1 MRSVLGISLCGLV
14 AAGLFFRPDQL
25 GRVAAGLT
33 AHTIC
38 SAVFVS
44 GLDAEETFR
53 EHVRTVLGPWA
64 RVVRYRVDRE
74 AKAVEA
80 SFAGLFRAR
89 ARFTPGYGA
98 RLDYPDNE
106 ALPATAPVA
115 VAASAPEAEGFA
127 PGTVVSAANPEIAK
141 AIERVF
147 AERAGE
153 PSKRVKAVAIAKD
166 GRLVAER
173 YAPGIGIETP
183 LMGYSVAK
191 SFTNALLG
199 VLVRQGRLA
208 VEQRVGAP
216 EWSAAGDPRGSVTIE
231 DLLRMRSGID
241 AEERGSGLD
250 PVARMEFA
258 EVDMAGFAARRP
270 HKHPPGQEW
279 EYTSANTLIL
289 NRLIGQTIG
298 GGIAGQREFA
308 QRELFAPLGM
318 RGVTLEFDG
327 RGTFVGS
334 TFVYATA
341 RDYARFGELYRR
353 DGIAPDGRR
362 ILPEGWVEWSR
373 RATLGVAY
381 GAGFWTND
389 GGGSYAK
396 RRIAGGFPADGFFA
410 SGFLGERIYIIP
422 SERLVI
428 VRLGYSDPPD
438 FGIADD
444 IQLID
449 ATVRAAR

>member
-1 MRSVLGISLCGLV
+1 M
-14 AAGLFFRPDQL
+14 
-25 GRVAAGLT
+25 
-33 AHTIC
+33 
-38 SAVFVS
+38 
-44 GLDAEETFR
+44 
-53 EHVRTVLGPWA
+53 
-64 RVVRYRVDRE
+64 
-74 AKAVEA
+74 
-80 SFAGLFRAR
+80 
-89 ARFTPGYGA
+89 
-98 RLDYPDNE
+98 
-106 ALPATAPVA
+106 
-115 VAASAPEAEGFA
+115 
-127 PGTVVSAANPEIAK
+127 
-141 AIERVF
+141 
-147 AERAGE
+147 
-153 PSKRVKAVAIAKD
+153 KAVAIVKD
-166 GRLVAER
+166 GRLIAER
-173 YAPGIGIETP
+173 YAPGIGMETP
-183 LMGYSVAK
+183 FMGYSVAK

-199 VLVRQGRLA
+199 VLVRQGRLS

-216 EWSAAGDPRGSVTIE
+216 EWSAPGDPRGSVTVE

-258 EVDMAGFAARRP
+258 EADMAGFAARRP
-270 HKHPPGQEW
+270 QKHPPGQEW

-289 NRLIGQTIG
+289 CRLIGQTIG

-308 QRELFAPLGM
+308 ERELFAPLGM

-373 RATLGVAY
+373 RSTLGVAY
-381 GAGFWTND
+381 GAGFFTND
-389 GGGSYAK
+389 GGGAYAK

-428 VRLGYSDPPD
+428 VRLGYSAPPD
-438 FGIADD
+438 FGIDDD
-444 IQLID
+444 IRLID
-449 ATVRAAR
+449 AAVRATREPAR